1 MIGEYSCPFLR
12 NTGKACGNASTRP
25 EGCRFHWKAK
35 KRIPCSAESLQPL
48 LVDDVHYML
57 EVIMLPNT
65 MIDFDEKELMLANPM
80 LANSMIDFN
89 QRYEKEVMRK

>member
-1 MIGEYSCPFLR
+1 MLVLGLKDVDSIGRLKNVYLVL
-12 NTGKACGNASTRP
+12 
-25 EGCRFHWKAK
+25 
-35 KRIPCSAESLQPL
+35 IAESLQPL

-57 EVIMLPNT
+57 EVIMLPDT

-80 LANSMIDFN
+80 LANSMIDFD